1 MRRQLIVTT
10 SAVALIV
17 SVAAQSPAMRERL
30 EGTIRALNGTAE
42 EFETYSKD
50 GYAKSLLEKETVEQ
64 RRKLF
69 ETIRNEYGT
78 LQPGRA
84 ARESPTLVR
93 LGVTGTK
100 KPGTLIIEHEVEPP
114 HRITSLSIASGDG
127 APAAGP
133 VTGAGMTIEGAIRAV
148 DEYVTPLAQA
158 GTFSG
163 AVLVARDGVPVFQ
176 KGYGLANREANVA
189 NTADT
194 RLNVGSI
201 NKQFTRVVLAQLAAA
216 GKLTLDDAVE
226 KHLPDYPNSEG
237 RKTTIRQLVTHQG
250 GVADWYDDAE
260 FARGPKANFRSNH
273 DFYRI
278 VSPKPLRFR
287 PGSKTEYCN
296 ACFVVLGEIIER
308 IAGMPY
314 ERFAQERVLAAAG
327 MADSGF
333 FQIDRPQPR
342 MAIGYTRDGA
352 QRLVPN
358 FTRRGAGG
366 NAAGGAFV
374 TPKDLLAFE
383 QAIRG
388 RRLMD
393 EKWTAW
399 FLDNR
404 SQIFFGG
411 GGKGVSAA
419 LLGDG
424 RWTVVAMANLDT
436 PAGSSVAKALF
447 SMLTRDP
454 A

>member
-1 MRRQLIVTT
+1 MRRLVTMT
-10 SAVALIV
+10 LLVAAITV
-17 SVAAQSPAMRERL
+17 DAQSPAMRERL
-30 EGTIRALNGTAE
+30 SGTVRAINGTPE
-42 EFETYSKD
+42 EFEA
-50 GYAKSLLEKETVEQ
+50 YAKDAFAKTLFDKETPEQ

-69 ETIRNEYGT
+69 VSIRTEYGT
-78 LQPGRA
+78 LTPGRA
-84 ARESPTLVR
+84 ARESPTQVR
-93 LGVTGTK
+93 LSVIGTK
-100 KPGTLIIEHEVEPP
+100 KSGDLMIAHEVEPP
-114 HRITSLSIASGDG
+114 HRITSLSIEASGGD
-127 APAAGP
+127 APAQA
-133 VTGAGMTIEGAIRAV
+133 TASRAAATTEERMRDV
-148 DEYVTPLAQA
+148 DKYVWPLTQT

-163 AVLVARDGVPVFQ
+163 VVLVARDGVPVFQ
-176 KGYGLANREANVA
+176 KGYGLADREKNVA

-201 NKQFTRVVLAQLAAA
+201 NKQLTRVALAQLAAA
-216 GKLTLDDAVE
+216 GKLSLDDPVE
-226 KHLPDYPNSEG
+226 KHLPDYPNVDG
-237 RKTTIRQLVTHQG
+237 RRTTIRQLVTHQG
-250 GVADWYDDAE
+250 GVADWYDDGD
-260 FARGPKANFRSNH
+260 FVRGPKSRFRSNR

-278 VSPKPLRFR
+278 VASKPLRFS

-308 IAGMPY
+308 IAGMSY
-314 ERFAQERVLAAAG
+314 ERVAQERVLTPAG

-352 QRLVPN
+352 RGLVPN
-358 FTRRGAGG
+358 VTRRGAGG
-366 NAAGGAFV
+366 NAAGGAFM
-374 TPKDLLAFE
+374 TAKDLLAFE

-404 SQIFFGG
+404 PQIFFGG
-411 GGKGVSAA
+411 GGDGVSAA